1 MKKYFAMTQQWL
13 YIIQHAYNYNVNTK
27 YRNFRVNLRVQYCK
41 MFACIIKYTM
51 HIQAV
56 ITHIGAQ
63 KSTKP
68 NHEDRNR
75 IIAIAVGVSVVALV
89 IIGSK
94 SFIY

>member
-1 MKKYFAMTQQWL
+1 
-13 YIIQHAYNYNVNTK
+13 
-27 YRNFRVNLRVQYCK
+27 

-56 ITHIGAQ
+56 IIRIGAQ
-63 KSTKP
+63 KSTKQT
-68 NHEDRNR
+68 HDDRNR
-75 IIAIAVGVSVVALV
+75 IIAIAVGVSVAALV